1 MGASFISR
9 RIDSISKDEVKRR
22 FNEIWEEAR
31 DYYGSNPYNGSF
43 STFQKSVTFVYNT
56 FMSEREAEDYIADN
70 QEKWGPA
77 MAVIVKEGNNAPYTL
92 IGGWA
97 AE

>member
-1 MGASFISR
+1 MGASFIST
-9 RIDSISKDEVKRR
+9 RIDSINKEVVKKE

-43 STFQKSVTFVYNT
+43 STFEKNVTFVYTT
-56 FMSEREAEDYIADN
+56 FDSEKSAEEYIEEH

-77 MAVIVKEGNNAPYTL
+77 MAVIVKEGNNEPYTL
-92 IGGWA
+92 LGGWA